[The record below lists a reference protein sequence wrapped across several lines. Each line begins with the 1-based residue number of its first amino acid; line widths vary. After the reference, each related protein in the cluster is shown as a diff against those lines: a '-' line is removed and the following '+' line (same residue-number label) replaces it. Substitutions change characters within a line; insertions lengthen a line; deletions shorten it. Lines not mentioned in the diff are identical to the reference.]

1 MATSFG
7 ALSTDFHI
15 THKLSL
21 KMDLPDDRETI
32 LHLFDQMRKVEPA
45 MRRFRR
51 YDGELLLESS
61 RRESEYRWLALR
73 RTSVRSGVSNPD
85 QMDGAYKL
93 HQTVLSLLPY
103 QLSISPIDVAYQ
115 ELWFSF
121 DLECKTNQD
130 EVVFEALI
138 ADTPLAN
145 LLKWPDAKVTDVQP
159 IFGLRMGGRDGIDAY
174 FEVKTRHRGRRSGG
188 GGGGRFR
195 NEPIAVIVN
204 VRKNGPI
211 NQVEDLVTNFN
222 EMSHHCEQLATER
235 LVPDLLTP
243 IARQIT
249 SSSA

>member
-32 LHLFDQMRKVEPA
+32 LHLFDQVRKAEPG

-61 RRESEYRWLALR
+61 RREAEYRWLALR
-73 RTSVRSGVSNPD
+73 RTSVRSGASNPD
-85 QMDGAYKL
+85 RMDGGYRFHRNIL
-93 HQTVLSLLPY
+93 QLIPY

-121 DLECKTNQD
+121 DLECKANQD
-130 EVVFEALI
+130 EVVYDALI

-145 LLKWPDAKVTDVQP
+145 LMQWPDSTITDVQP
-159 IFGLRMGGRDGIDAY
+159 IFGLRLGGREGMEAY
-174 FEVKTRHRGRRSGG
+174 FEVKTRNRGRRSGG
-188 GGGGRFR
+188 GGRTR
-195 NEPIAVIVN
+195 NEPIAVIVS
-204 VRKNGPI
+204 VRKSGPI
-211 NQVEDLVTNFN
+211 DKVEDLITNFDK
-222 EMSHHCEQLATER
+222 MSHHCEQLATER

-243 IARQIT
+243 ISRQIT